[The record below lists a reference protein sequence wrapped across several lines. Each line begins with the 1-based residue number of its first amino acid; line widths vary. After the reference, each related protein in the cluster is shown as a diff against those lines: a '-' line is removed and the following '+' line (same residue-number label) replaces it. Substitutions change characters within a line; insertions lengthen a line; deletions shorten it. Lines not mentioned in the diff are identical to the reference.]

1 MRDAGRT
8 LLYLITEDWFFRS
21 HFRDRARAARD
32 AGWSVV
38 VMTRP
43 GPDFESLTADA
54 FDAVPV
60 DFDRSGLNPLRDART
75 IAAIVGAYRRIRPAI
90 VHHIAMK
97 PIIYGS
103 LAARLAGVPHVVNA
117 PVGMGFLYA
126 GTSAR
131 SRALRP
137 LAQLALKAFLN
148 PRGSAVVFE
157 NRDDFAMLTSNG
169 FVRPDDAVLIRGAG
183 IDLDAFPPTP
193 EPAEP
198 VVVTVTARMLWDKG
212 IGEFVEAARR
222 LRAGDGQHIRFQLAG
237 APDPSNPASI
247 PQATLEGWQREGVV
261 TWLGHRSDVASL
273 LAASHVVCLPSYREG
288 LPKSLLEAMAA
299 GRPIVTTDVP
309 GCREAVLDGEN
320 GFLVPPRNAEA
331 LAEKLKVLASDAGLR
346 RRFGARGRQLA
357 EENFSIARISAE
369 TLALYDRLAATG

>member
-1 MRDAGRT
+1 MRDARRT
-8 LLYLITEDWFFRS
+8 LLFLITEDWFFRS

-43 GPDFESLTADA
+43 GPDFAAFAADG

-60 DFDRSGLNPLRDART
+60 DFDRSGLNPWRDART
-75 IAAIVGAYRRIRPAI
+75 LAAIVGAYRRIRPTI

-103 LAARLAGVPHVVNA
+103 LAARLAGVAHVVNA

-148 PRGSAVVFE
+148 PPGGAVVFE

-169 FVRPDDAVLIRGAG
+169 FVRPGDAVLIRGAG
-183 IDLDAFPPTP
+183 IDLSAFAPTP
-193 EPAEP
+193 EPAGP
-198 VVVTVTARMLWDKG
+198 IVVTVTARMLWDKG
-212 IGEFVEAARR
+212 IGEFVEAARW
-222 LRAGDGQHIRFQLAG
+222 LRAEEGLDIRFQLAG

-247 PQATLEGWQREGVV
+247 PQPTLEAWQKEGVV
-261 TWLGHRSDVASL
+261 AWLGHRSDVATL
-273 LAASHVVCLPSYREG
+273 LADSHIVCLPSYREG

-309 GCREAVLDGEN
+309 GCREAVADGEN

-331 LAEKLKVLASDAGLR
+331 LAAKLKVLATDAGLR

-369 TLALYDRLAATG
+369 TLALYERLAGES